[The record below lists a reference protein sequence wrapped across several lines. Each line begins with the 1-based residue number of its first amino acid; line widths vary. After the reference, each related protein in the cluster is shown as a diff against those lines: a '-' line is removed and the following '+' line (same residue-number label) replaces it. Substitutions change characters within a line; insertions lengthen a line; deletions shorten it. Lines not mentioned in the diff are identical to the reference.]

1 MQVKVEQYSTAV
13 CVARLQVPEL
23 HEAHEELIQT
33 LLDNH
38 DRVIVFLGI
47 SPVSPSTNNPLPF
60 ESRKS
65 MLLERF
71 PDVTVGFIKD
81 VADDGVWSK
90 RLDGLVRD
98 LLTPNERAV
107 LYGGRSSFL
116 EHYEGKLPT
125 RELEQD
131 RWVSGT
137 EIRESAARQLKADR
151 SFRHGVIYAASNR
164 FPTCYPTVDVA
175 LFNEAG
181 DKILLGRK
189 EHERKYRLIGGFADP
204 SSLSYEDDAKREV
217 REETGLAISTP
228 EYIFSRR
235 VPDWRYEKE
244 PDCIKTLCFRATIL
258 FGAPTPNDDI
268 AELKYFDVAGLEVPG
283 TIEREI
289 VDTHRELVAAV
300 LEDHLKRSRPDQLK
314 EN

>member
-1 MQVKVEQYSTAV
+1 MQVKTDQYGTAV

-23 HEAHEELIQT
+23 HEAHEDLIQT

-38 DRVIVFLGI
+38 ERVIVFLGI
-47 SPVSPSTNNPLPF
+47 SPVSPSANNPLPF

-71 PDVTVGFIKD
+71 PEVTVGFIKD
-81 VADDGVWSK
+81 VADDDVWSK

-107 LYGGRSSFL
+107 LYGGRASFL
-116 EHYEGKLPT
+116 DHYTGKLPT
-125 RELEQD
+125 RELVQE

-137 EIRESAARQLKADR
+137 EIRETAARQLKTDR
-151 SFRHGVIYAASNR
+151 NFRHGVIYAASNR
-164 FPTCYPTVDVA
+164 FATCYPTVDIA

-189 EHERKYRLIGGFADP
+189 EHERKFRLIGGFADP
-204 SSLSYEDDAKREV
+204 GSLSYEADARREV
-217 REETGLAISTP
+217 HEETGLEIGDLR
-228 EYIFSRR
+228 YIFSRT

-244 PDCIKTLCFRATIL
+244 PDCIKTLCFRATIT
-258 FGAPTPNDDI
+258 FGSPAPNDDI
-268 AELKYFDVAGLEVPG
+268 AELKYFDVVGLCAAGA
-283 TIEREI
+283 IEREI
-289 VDTHRELVAAV
+289 VPTHHELLELV
-300 LEDHLKRSRPDQLK
+300 LNDHLKNDK